1 MNTNQNIITESDM
14 QEENTDIIVCKDND
28 TGNILTPESIEVREA
43 LKPTDVVLDWDGY
56 FWPLIKKL
64 QYTYRHDSTNSN
76 CVEFTLE
83 SKDAPRNKI
92 PKEYYERLRQIYVSA
107 GWEKCV
113 IDLNSSTST
122 TYIRLYRKI

>member
-1 MNTNQNIITESDM
+1 MNTNQNIITESDILP
-14 QEENTDIIVCKDND
+14 DDSIIVCKDND
-28 TGNILTPESIEVREA
+28 AGNILTPESIEVREA

-76 CVEFTLE
+76 CVEFMLE
-83 SKDAPRNKI
+83 SKDALRNKI
-92 PKEYYERLRQIYVSA
+92 PKEYYERLRQIYISA

-113 IDLNSSTST
+113 IDLNSSTAT